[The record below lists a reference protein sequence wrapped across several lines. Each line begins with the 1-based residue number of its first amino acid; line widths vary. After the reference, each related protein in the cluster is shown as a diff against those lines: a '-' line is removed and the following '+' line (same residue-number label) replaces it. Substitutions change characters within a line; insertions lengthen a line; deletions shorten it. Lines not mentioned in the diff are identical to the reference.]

1 MVRLHFTD
9 ELRFKGL
16 VGDHPGAA
24 QHGLV
29 SNPGPQNPNLYIFLP
44 FEVFVHMCL
53 VLCVPSVCY
62 PWVGAC
68 VAVCVYVCVPM
79 CVHKCVYTVRNPTL
93 GLCLGCTEG
102 GYMNF

>member
-24 QHGLV
+24 QHRLV
-29 SNPGPQNPNLYIFLP
+29 SNQGLRIPISTSFCHFKYSYI
-44 FEVFVHMCL
+44 CAWC
-53 VLCVPSVCY
+53 CVCP
-62 PWVGAC
+62 
-68 VAVCVYVCVPM
+68 VCVTHGWVLVWVCVHVCVPM